1 MIQSP
6 GDSFTP
12 YSMRSIGLEADLL
25 HYLYAWSFVPTSWIW
40 SFGCYCSGLSEEKEK
55 KKVKSL
61 NYRVEYTKFK
71 NYFKPCAFIVPSNGK
86 VSYWYFYL
94 FFFFFFNTIPVL
106 WKREDTVSS
115 SIMLYFLCLKKRII
129 IILCFRC
136 FSKIFLIEIYLMSWL
151 F

>member
-12 YSMRSIGLEADLL
+12 YSMRSIGLKADLL
-25 HYLYAWSFVPTSWIW
+25 HYLYAWSFVPTSWVS
-40 SFGCYCSGLSEEKEK
+40 SFSCYCSGLSEEKEK

-94 FFFFFFNTIPVL
+94 FFFFLNTIPVL
-106 WKREDTVSS
+106 WKREDIVSS
-115 SIMLYFLCLKKRII
+115 SIMLYFWCLKKRII
-129 IILCFRC
+129 IILCFTC